1 MTTQQQNIIDSLV
14 AEFNKI
20 NKPIPS
26 GFARIGEAID
36 KCDEWTKL
44 VQAVQASNTRFK
56 HLREQMVET
65 DYGRLVEECRLA
77 GLRNIHITMDDDSIT
92 LDIVGRR
99 TDYRIK
105 INYRF
110 EKITYRSNTRNL
122 VDEFKSI
129 QLTSYEADL
138 PWVADFTSIDSL
150 FQHDRFFK
158 AWTTL
163 IEISRK

>member
-20 NKPIPS
+20 NKPTPS

-36 KCDEWTKL
+36 KCDEWTNL
-44 VQAVQASNTRFK
+44 VQAIQASNTRFK

-99 TDYRIK
+99 TDHKIK

-110 EKITYRSNTRNL
+110 KSKKHYSDTGKSVE
-122 VDEFKSI
+122 EFNSI
-129 QLTSYEADL
+129 RLTSYEADL
-138 PWVADFTSIDSL
+138 PWVADFISIDSL
-150 FQHDRFFK
+150 FQHDRFFN
-158 AWTTL
+158 AWTKL
-163 IEISRK
+163 VEISRK